1 MKFYI
6 IDDDMGIVQ
15 NLKNIIVSADLGEVI
30 GYTQNPDMA
39 ITEIA
44 KLQPDITLVDFL
56 MPGKDGLSVIEEV
69 KHISSGTKFIMISQI
84 SDKQLISDA
93 YSCGVEFFIQ
103 KPINIIEV
111 KSVVEKVIESI
122 RMQSLLKSIKNIMN
136 TQPHTLQQEHEK
148 QDMVSQSLENCR
160 KILNELGIIGEKG
173 SNDILGLVQYVL
185 VSRKEYDKNTV
196 SLYGQTV
203 DTSEKIIR
211 QRIRRALKKGM
222 ENIASLGVEDYCNP
236 TFEAYANTLF
246 DFAQVRMEMDLLR
259 GKSSVGAKI
268 NVDKFIS
275 TLFLYLER

>member
-203 DTSEKIIR
+203 DMSEKIIR

>member
-30 GYTQNPDMA
+30 GYTQNPDTA

-69 KHISSGTKFIMISQI
+69 KHVSLGTKFIMISQI

-203 DTSEKIIR
+203 DMSEKIIR